1 MIFKIDVLNVCGLAL
16 VLFVAWVVYQR
27 TGSIESAVVS
37 GAAVVVIV
45 LMLFTPIGN
54 GTTTETTTPT
64 PTTSTPPAPPHLP
77 DADELRPPAGCERPL
92 RGQTA

>member
-1 MIFKIDVLNVCGLAL
+1 MTFKIDVLNVCVLVL
-16 VLFVAWVVYQR
+16 VLFVAWVVYKR

-54 GTTTETTTPT
+54 GTTTETTIPT
-64 PTTSTPPAPPHLP
+64 STTSASSPPVPASPAPT
-77 DADELRPPAGCERPL
+77 G
-92 RGQTA
+92 

>member
-1 MIFKIDVLNVCGLAL
+1 MTFKIDVLNVCVLAL
-16 VLFVAWVVYQR
+16 VLFVAWVVYRR

-54 GTTTETTTPT
+54 GTTTETPTTPT
-64 PTTSTPPAPPHLP
+64 PTTSTISPAPAP
-77 DADELRPPAGCERPL
+77 DSPL
-92 RGQTA
+92 FPSPTLTS

>member
-1 MIFKIDVLNVCGLAL
+1 MTFKIDVLNVCVLAL
-16 VLFVAWVVYQR
+16 VLFVAWAVYKR

-64 PTTSTPPAPPHLP
+64 PTSSTTNPPPSIHLASLFPTPTS
-77 DADELRPPAGCERPL
+77 
-92 RGQTA
+92 